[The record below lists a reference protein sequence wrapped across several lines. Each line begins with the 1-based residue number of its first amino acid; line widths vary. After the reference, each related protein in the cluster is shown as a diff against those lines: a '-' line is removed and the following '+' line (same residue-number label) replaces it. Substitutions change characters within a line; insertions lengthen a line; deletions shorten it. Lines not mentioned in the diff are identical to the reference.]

1 MKRGLLIAVAAV
13 AFIAAAYFSFSKWAI
28 RHETVELY
36 DSARDRVVAVDVA
49 VRRDS
54 EMRAMAGL
62 KTLPVAVVNHGNTV
76 KNTEYS
82 FLANVLAMRGY
93 LVLSIQHDLMTD
105 APLVTHVGQ
114 LYVGRLPVYERG
126 VTNVMFTIGE
136 MKKRIAYADYD
147 KLMMVG
153 HSNGGDI
160 SMFFAKEHPDMI
172 KRVVTLDNLRV
183 PFLTEAKF
191 KILSF
196 RSKDPNFVPDPG
208 VVPDDEECARTGIE
222 VVKTGAQHT
231 DMSDR
236 GPDAVKEKIQETLDR
251 FLEEDSDLRPA
262 RTDVLKISGD
272 KVSATKPASQVV
284 AGQAAAR
291 QDGTTDQE
299 RQSAALALPAR
310 APR

>member
-1 MKRGLLIAVAAV
+1 MKRGLIIAVAAV
-13 AFIAAAYFSFSKWAI
+13 AFVAAAYFSFSKWAV

-36 DSARDRVVAVDVA
+36 DAARSRVVAVDVA

-54 EMRAMAGL
+54 EMRAMAGM
-62 KTLPVAVVNHGNTV
+62 KTLPVAIVNHGNTV

-82 FLANVLAMRGY
+82 FLANVLALRGY
-93 LVLSIQHDLMTD
+93 LVLSIQHDLETD
-105 APLVTHVGQ
+105 APLVTKVGE

-126 VTNVMFTIGE
+126 VANIMFAVGE
-136 MKKRIAYADYD
+136 MKKRMAYADYD

-160 SMFFAKEHPDMI
+160 SMFFAKEHPEMI

-208 VVPDDEECARTGIE
+208 VVPDDEECAKTGIE
-222 VVKTGAQHT
+222 VIKTGAQHT

-236 GPDAVKEKIQETLDR
+236 GPEVVKEKIQNALDQ
-251 FLEEDSDLRPA
+251 FLSEDSDLRPA
-262 RTDVLKISGD
+262 QTDKLTIS
-272 KVSATKPASQVV
+272 KKAPVAKPHDNSQ
-284 AGQAAAR
+284 R
-291 QDGTTDQE
+291 
-299 RQSAALALPAR
+299 AALLLPEMAM
-310 APR
+310 P

>member
-1 MKRGLLIAVAAV
+1 MKRGLIIAVAAV
-13 AFIAAAYFSFSKWAI
+13 AFVAAAYFSFSKWAV
-28 RHETVELY
+28 RHEMVELY
-36 DSARDRVVAVDVA
+36 DASRDRVVAVNVA

-54 EMRAMAGL
+54 EMRAMAGM
-62 KTLPVAVVNHGNTV
+62 KALPVAIVNHGNTV

-82 FLANVLAMRGY
+82 FLANVLALRGY
-93 LVLSIQHDLMTD
+93 LVLSIQHDLATD
-105 APLVTHVGQ
+105 APLVTKVGQ

-126 VTNVMFTIGE
+126 VTNIMFAVGE

-160 SMFFAKEHPDMI
+160 SMFFAKEHPEMI

-196 RSKDPNFVPDPG
+196 RSKDEHFVPDAG
-208 VVPDDEECARTGIE
+208 VVPDDDECERTGIE

-236 GPDAVKEKIQETLDR
+236 GPEVVKEKIQKALDQ
-251 FLEEDSDLRPA
+251 FLNEDSDLRPA
-262 RTDVLKISGD
+262 RTDKLTISSNKKAPETKSPD
-272 KVSATKPASQVV
+272 VKVQDAKVQDAKSNHDASQ
-284 AGQAAAR
+284 R
-291 QDGTTDQE
+291 
-299 RQSAALALPAR
+299 AALSLPEMAM
-310 APR
+310 P

>member
-1 MKRGLLIAVAAV
+1 MKRGLIIAVAAV
-13 AFIAAAYFSFSKWAI
+13 AFVAAAYFSFSKWAV

-36 DSARDRVVAVDVA
+36 DASRSRVVAVDVA

-54 EMRAMAGL
+54 EMRAMAGM
-62 KTLPVAVVNHGNTV
+62 KTLPVAIVNHGNTV

-82 FLANVLAMRGY
+82 FLANVLALRGY
-93 LVLSIQHDLMTD
+93 LVLSIQHDLETD
-105 APLVTHVGQ
+105 APLVTKVGE

-126 VTNVMFTIGE
+126 VANIMFAVGE
-136 MKKRIAYADYD
+136 MKKRMAYADYS

-160 SMFFAKEHPDMI
+160 SMFFAKEHPEMI

-208 VVPDDEECARTGIE
+208 VVPDDEECAKTGIE
-222 VVKTGAQHT
+222 VIKTGAQHT

-236 GPDAVKEKIQETLDR
+236 GPEVVKEKIQNALDQ
-251 FLEEDSDLRPA
+251 FLNEDSDLRPA
-262 RTDVLKISGD
+262 QTDKLTISKAPD
-272 KVSATKPASQVV
+272 FKKAPDVRPHDNAQR
-284 AGQAAAR
+284 AAAL
-291 QDGTTDQE
+291 
-299 RQSAALALPAR
+299 SLPEMAM
-310 APR
+310 P